1 MITERIPLWEGRED
15 VALYTMLRKCEALP
29 MQEDAA
35 EALPA
40 VIVCPGGA
48 YLFCSVDLEG
58 DTTALRFADRGY
70 QTFILEYTVGSRCG
84 DIDSRHPAQLLD
96 LAKAILIIRQHA
108 EEWHV
113 DTERISLAGFS
124 AGANLCA
131 NMAVHWH
138 ESFLADYFGVDSSVF
153 KPLAVVLGYALI
165 DYRYQEEYLAE
176 AIPNNSIMMAGNKTI
191 FGTPTPSPEQCDEL
205 SPHNYV
211 SEKTPPIF
219 MVHAA
224 NDSLVPAV
232 HSLKLAAALA
242 EKGIEYELH
251 IFKNGEHGFATG
263 VPGGVGPYRSDR
275 HMALSIWM
283 DLCAKWLMG
292 YVAPE
297 TAEHDECVAATM
309 RRREEARRAAAK
321 K

>member
-1 MITERIPLWEGRED
+1 MITERIPLWEGRDD
-15 VALYTMLRKCEALP
+15 VALYTMLRKCSPLP
-29 MQEDAA
+29 MQSGES

-58 DTTALRFADRGY
+58 DTTALRFADKGY
-70 QTFILEYTVGSRCG
+70 QTFILEYTVGSNCG

-96 LAKAILIIRQHA
+96 LAKAILIIRENA
-108 EEWHV
+108 KKWHV
-113 DTERISLAGFS
+113 DTERIILAGFS

-153 KPLAVVLGYALI
+153 KPLALVLGYPLL
-165 DYRYQEEYLAE
+165 DYRYQEEYNARE
-176 AIPNNSIMMAGNKTI
+176 IPNNSIMMGGNKTI
-191 FGTPTPSPEQCDEL
+191 FGTPTPSPQQCDEL
-205 SPHNYV
+205 SPYLYV
-211 SEKTPPIF
+211 SEKTPPVFI
-219 MVHAA
+219 VHAA

-232 HSLKLAAALA
+232 HSLKMAMALA
-242 EKGIEYELH
+242 EKGVPYELH

-263 VPGGVGPYRSDR
+263 VPGGVGPYRGDKF
-275 HMALSIWM
+275 MAVSAWM
-283 DLCAKWLMG
+283 DLCAKWLMQ

-297 TAEHDECVAATM
+297 TAEHDACVAANM
-309 RRREEARRAAAK
+309 RRREEERRAQK
-321 K
+321 